1 MIKKIAII
9 SAIAVT
15 SVVAVKVISNKI
27 KDSKESTDE
36 KGDTIKPE
44 ETKEIDD
51 KELTDSKEDDGLDN
65 MTFGESHEKFIKGDI
80 QADVK
85 LISKKA
91 DIDDEDEDDELE
103 EITAENVNDIAITY
117 RVLLYLYCI
126 NKDSAD
132 IKIDIK
138 DGKKYINGKLIS
150 NVGNY
155 SALNYIFI
163 KSGNTL
169 YGWDTSSIPDEY
181 LDRSIEDVIAEYRN
195 KTSITTQF
203 EVYALFNDNGK
214 TMMDEI
220 TDTTPSDDELDV
232 LDIVDIYDI
241 DDYTED
247 KVVYMDINDIIKI
260 INGDDE
266 IEEFVI

>member
-15 SVVAVKVISNKI
+15 SVVAVKVISTKI
-27 KDSKESTDE
+27 KNE

-44 ETKEIDD
+44 ENKEKEIDD
-51 KELTDSKEDDGLDN
+51 KELIDSNEDDGLDN
-65 MTFGESHEKFIKGDI
+65 MTFGESHEKFINDDI

-85 LISKKA
+85 LISKKS
-91 DIDDEDEDDELE
+91 DIDDEDEDEELE
-103 EITAENVNDIAITY
+103 EITAENVNDVAIAY

-126 NKDSAD
+126 NRDNAD
-132 IKIDIK
+132 IKIDIR
-138 DGKKYINGKLIS
+138 DGKKYINGKLITK
-150 NVGNY
+150 VGNY

-203 EVYALFNDNGK
+203 EVYTMFNDNGK
-214 TMMDEI
+214 TWMDKI
-220 TDTTPSDDELDV
+220 IDSTPSDDELDV

-247 KVVYMDINDIIKI
+247 KVIYMDINDIIKI
-260 INGDDE
+260 INGSDE